1 MGIIK
6 RLGQEYLRRQKT
18 AQTRK
23 LAEVRKG
30 LRKMQSGSPQLRS
43 MVTTEL
49 ARVDELSKSLRR
61 VKNREDM
68 RRWRSL
74 YEMCRPA
81 FEAALKL
88 SKPRPR
94 PRTVKKRTKS
104 STRK

>member
-1 MGIIK
+1 MEIIK
-6 RLGQEYLRRQKT
+6 RLGQEYLRRQKA

-30 LRKMQSGSPQLRS
+30 LRKMRSGSPQLRS
-43 MVTTEL
+43 MATTEL
-49 ARVDELSKSLRR
+49 VRVDELSKNLRR

-81 FEAALKL
+81 FGTVLKL
-88 SKPRPR
+88 SRPR
-94 PRTVKKRTKS
+94 PKTVKKRAKS
-104 STRK
+104 SSRK